1 MLPNKLLKYL
11 LDIESVISEINQVKE
26 MYPTFHKFDNDFLAL
41 RTIERH
47 LEIIGEAVNNIRKI
61 DDQVKITSV
70 KQIVNLRNL
79 IIHSYDSVDSAILWS
94 IIQKDIP
101 LLQKELKELKNE

>member
-1 MLPNKLLKYL
+1 MLPNQILKYI
-11 LDIESVISEINQVKE
+11 LDIESIIQEIDEIKRLNQ
-26 MYPTFHKFDNDFLAL
+26 TFEKFDADFVAK
-41 RTIERH
+41 RAIERE

-61 DDQVKITSV
+61 SPDINISSV

-79 IIHSYDSVDSAILWS
+79 IIHSYDTVDSAILWA

-101 LLQKELKELKNE
+101 ILKNELIELNK

>member
-1 MLPNKLLKYL
+1 MQHKNLFKYI
-11 LDIESVISEINQVKE
+11 LDIESIIEEIDSVKMLYDTYE
-26 MYPTFHKFDNDFLAL
+26 KFENEFLAK
-41 RTIERH
+41 RAIERH

-61 DDQVKITSV
+61 DNDIEISGV

-79 IIHSYDSVDSAILWS
+79 IIHSYDSVDTGILWG

-101 LLQKELKELKNE
+101 ILKDELKKLRK